1 MRVED
6 LGDFVETAESD
17 LVQDVICKLSQHHNA
32 FFAVLFMNVVRPDS
46 NDLPACACVI
56 RADNLNDWVLGVVA
70 IERLVDALD
79 YVSREY
85 EEFVV
90 KDRSRRITVHAE
102 AKQPL
107 ANFAAILVVHL
118 DFFDLF
124 VDLDKLLIVLN
135 DGLIRFWVV
144 EDTPI
149 AHQIRQIGVLD
160 LITNGGGFLEVLFYI
175 FGKENLQRGRLDRL
189 GDIDYLLKARHAQ
202 SDIH

>member
-1 MRVED
+1 MD
-6 LGDFVETAESD
+6 
-17 LVQDVICKLSQHHNA
+17 
-32 FFAVLFMNVVRPDS
+32 VVRPDS

-56 RADNLNDWVLGVVA
+56 RAHNLNDWVLGVVS

-79 YVSREY
+79 DISRED

-90 KDRSRRITVHAE
+90 KNGSRWITVHAE

-107 ANFAAILVVHL
+107 ADFAAVLVVHL

-124 VDLDKLLIVLN
+124 VDLNQLLIVLD
-135 DGLIRFWVV
+135 DGLIRFRVV
-144 EDTPI
+144 KDSPI

-160 LITNGGGFLEVLFYI
+160 LITDSGGSLEVLFYI
-175 FGKENLQRGRLDRL
+175 FCEENLQRGRLYRL
-189 GDIDYLLKARHAQ
+189 GDIDYLLKARHAK

>member
-6 LGDFVETAESD
+6 LGDFVEAAESD
-17 LVQDVICKLSQHHNA
+17 FVQDIICKLSQHHNA
-32 FFAVLFMNVVRPDS
+32 FFAILFMDVVRPDS
-46 NDLPACACVI
+46 NDLPACACII
-56 RADNLNDWVLGVVA
+56 RAHNLNDWILGVVA

-90 KDRSRRITVHAE
+90 KDRSRWITVHAE

-107 ANFAAILVVHL
+107 ADFAAVLVLHL

-135 DGLIRFWVV
+135 DGLIGFRVV
-144 EDTPI
+144 EDAPI

-160 LITNGGGFLEVLFYI
+160 LVTDSGGSLEVLFYI
-175 FGKENLQRGRLDRL
+175 FREENLQRGRLDRL
-189 GDIDYLLKARHAQ
+189 GDIDYLL
-202 SDIH
+202 